1 VTPSS
6 SAAYLQPKVSIKMKK
21 IFFLGECMVELRA
34 VDDTTLNQAF
44 AGDVYNSAV
53 YLKRCF
59 SDIHSAVV
67 TALGKDILSNKMRR
81 CFKEEQLDTQL
92 VFSHDEKVPGMYY
105 IETDE
110 HGERSFTYWRSDSAA
125 RKVVEF
131 FNPSVVDELA
141 SGDMFFFSGISL
153 AVIEPSSREAF
164 WQAITQLKTAGVKV
178 VFDPNYRARLWQST
192 AETKQQYELAFTQ
205 ADITLPGVEDLQTL
219 YGVNNVEDVL
229 TYLSDYNIDEI
240 VIKNGPESVLTL
252 IDGQLES
259 HAITPVQH
267 VVDTTSAG
275 DAFNGVYLGARLSGS
290 TISESVQL
298 AAKAAAIVIQQPGA
312 IAPKALFVK
321 AMQTL
326 L

>member
-1 VTPSS
+1 
-6 SAAYLQPKVSIKMKK
+6 
-21 IFFLGECMVELRA
+21 MVELRA

-67 TALGKDILSNKMRR
+67 TALGKDVLSDKMRR
-81 CFKEEQLDTQL
+81 CFKQEQLDTQL

-131 FNPSVVDELA
+131 FNPNVVDELA

-153 AVIEPSSREAF
+153 AVIDPSDREVF
-164 WQAITQLKTAGVKV
+164 WQTVKQLKTAGVKI
-178 VFDPNYRARLWQST
+178 VFDPNYRPRLWQSSE
-192 AETKQQYELAFTQ
+192 ETKQQYQLAFTQ
-205 ADITLPGVEDLQTL
+205 ADITLPGVEDLQVL
-219 YGVNNVEDVL
+219 YAVNTVEEVL
-229 TYLSDYNIDEI
+229 TYLSDYAIGEI
-240 VIKNGPESVLTL
+240 VVKNGPESVLTL
-252 IDGQLES
+252 NDGQLAS
-259 HAITPVQH
+259 HAITPVQQ

-275 DAFNGVYLGARLSGS
+275 DAFNGVYLGARLSGRS
-290 TISESVQL
+290 ASESVQL
-298 AAKAAAIVIQQPGA
+298 GAKAAAIVIQQPGA
-312 IAPKALFVK
+312 ITPKDLFVS
-321 AMQTL
+321 AMQA
-326 L
+326 